1 MVSTGLS
8 LEKSTLKWVVNRSGG
23 SARKGRRVGT
33 AHEMTINV

>member
-1 MVSTGLS
+1 MVSQELTG
-8 LEKSTLKWVVNRSGG
+8 LKWVVNRSGG